1 MKLEEIKSAI
11 EELSADDSA
20 TFMTEYLSAE
30 RVKSFMDT
38 DAGQKIMQP
47 YFDKRVTSSI
57 ETWKGNNLQ
66 ALIDAEVK
74 KRFPEADPKDVKLAN
89 MQAELDKVKAEAARK
104 EQLIKAQSIAT
115 KKGLPVEIIGY
126 FIGED
131 DKATEK
137 NIDTLA
143 DAFNSA
149 ISATVDERLK
159 QGNHVPPADKKKPL
173 DGVTAA
179 FLDRNPDLQLND

>member
-57 ETWKGNNLQ
+57 ETWKGNY
-66 ALIDAEVK
+66 
-74 KRFPEADPKDVKLAN
+74 PKICKLKE
-89 MQAELDKVKAEAARK
+89 MELV
-104 EQLIKAQSIAT
+104 LY
-115 KKGLPVEIIGY
+115 P
-126 FIGED
+126 
-131 DKATEK
+131 
-137 NIDTLA
+137 
-143 DAFNSA
+143 
-149 ISATVDERLK
+149 RL
-159 QGNHVPPADKKKPL
+159 V
-173 DGVTAA
+173 
-179 FLDRNPDLQLND
+179 